1 MQDSLEPRERLEP
14 LGRLASPVTLELP
27 VRQGHGAILV
37 KLAEQDRQ
45 EILERPVLQGIP
57 GQSDLPDQTDL
68 RDKED
73 RLAHL
78 GI

>member
-1 MQDSLEPRERLEP
+1 MQDSLEPQERLEP
-14 LGRLASPVTLELP
+14 LARLASPVTLELL
-27 VRQGHGAILV
+27 VRQGHGAIPV